1 MLGNLVG
8 NAVRCATHGGVLV
21 GVCLGLSIVKRRLA
35 LLEAAQQLRSEPGRG
50 TCFSIAL
57 PLAKPMPARPDP
69 DR

>member
-1 MLGNLVG
+1 
-8 NAVRCATHGGVLV
+8 VLV